1 MGGGSISHGHGCGR
15 CLAGRKGVIPGRG
28 PGGAGKRRRPSGEP
42 PPLPRQLG
50 VSGRVWIA
58 LAASLPA
65 VVGVLLAY
73 GALGVAFDRWDSAV
87 LRQIAVL
94 RTGWLTTLMMDV
106 NTVLVSR

>member
-1 MGGGSISHGHGCGR
+1 M
-15 CLAGRKGVIPGRG
+15 
-28 PGGAGKRRRPSGEP
+28 
-42 PPLPRQLG
+42 
-50 VSGRVWIA
+50 SGRVWIA

-87 LRQIAVL
+87 LGQIAVL